1 MTPATLPVLDVPGLR
16 LRRLRLDDAEAW
28 AAYATLPEVMR
39 HTSSSATSVAEVA
52 AIIERGL
59 EREPASPVHFAI
71 VETAGGRLV
80 AHVGFHTVSPLNRSA
95 EVTYDVHPDR
105 WGQGLARAACEA
117 AVRWG
122 FAERGWH
129 RIQATTLE
137 SNLAS
142 QAVLRHCGFVLEGRL
157 RAFRMVRGEPRDYL
171 MFSRLPGDRP
181 LEATQGAPVPP
192 A

>member
-1 MTPATLPVLDVPGLR
+1 MQPGTQAVTPTTLPALDLPGLR

-28 AAYATLPEVMR
+28 AAYATLPEVTR
-39 HTSSSATSVAEVA
+39 HTSSSAASVADVA
-52 AIIERGL
+52 AVIERGL

-95 EVTYDVHPDR
+95 EVTYDVHPEL
-105 WGQGLARAACEA
+105 WGRGIATAACA
-117 AVRWG
+117 AALRWG
-122 FAERGWH
+122 FADRGWQ

-142 QAVLRHCGFVLEGRL
+142 QAVLRRCGFVFEGKL
-157 RAFRMVRGEPRDYL
+157 RAFRVVRGESRDYL
-171 MFSRLPGDRP
+171 MFSRLPTDP
-181 LEATQGAPVPP
+181 SA
-192 A
+192 